1 MSIVPSDSEE
11 PSITGGAFDDVKDT
25 ISPFGFQR
33 CEGVDLGA
41 GDPEWIVTKERSKWD
56 LIFDQ
61 LSPLKGKITGSVA
74 KKEMIKSRLPNPV
87 LAKVWRLADVDSDG
101 MLDSDEFALAMH
113 LINVKLEG
121 YDLPDE
127 LPEHLVPPSK
137 KANGLTNGNVSD

>member
-1 MSIVPSDSEE
+1 M
-11 PSITGGAFDDVKDT
+11 
-25 ISPFGFQR
+25 
-33 CEGVDLGA
+33 
-41 GDPEWIVTKERSKWD
+41 
-56 LIFDQ
+56 IFLE
-61 LSPLKGKITGSVA
+61 LSPVKGKLSGSVA

-127 LPEHLVPPSK
+127 LPEHLIPPSK
-137 KANGLTNGNVSD
+137 KSPILTNGNVSD